1 MPAVATTAPPTAV
14 PNEMPMLNAMGSSE
28 LARVS
33 ALGWRLLAMLMNS
46 EMHETEAR
54 YISRP
59 TAKTKMS
66 AAGMAAP
73 TAQRAPSAA
82 ACRMKVSTR
91 ARMPKRASIQPPRM
105 FEIRVKPP

>member
-33 ALGWRLLAMLMNS
+33 ALGWRLFAIRMNS
-46 EMHETEAR
+46 EMHDTEAR

-59 TAKTKMS
+59 TAKMRMS

-73 TAQRAPSAA
+73 TAHRQARVA
-82 ACRMKVSTR
+82 ACSAKVSTS
-91 ARMPKRASIQPPRM
+91 ARMPKRASIQPPRI
-105 FEIRVKPP
+105 FEMSVKPP